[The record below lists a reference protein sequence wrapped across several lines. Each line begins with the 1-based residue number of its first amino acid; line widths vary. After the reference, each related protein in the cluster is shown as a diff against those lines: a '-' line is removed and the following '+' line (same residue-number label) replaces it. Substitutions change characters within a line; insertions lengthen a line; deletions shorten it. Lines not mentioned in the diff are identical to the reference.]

1 MKRSTIPE
9 KLKERVRQTAR
20 NRCGYC
26 LFLEAYSPAPF
37 QIDHILPL
45 AKGGTNDEENLWLLC
60 ASCNRTKSDK
70 IEAFDPETNTTV
82 MLFNPRTQIWYKH
95 FAWSLDKTKIIG
107 KTPIGRGTVTVLNL
121 NKERIVAVRRE
132 WILAGWHPPKE

>member
-26 LFLEAYSPAPF
+26 LFIEHYSPALF
-37 QIDHILPL
+37 QIDHLIPL

-60 ASCNRTKSDK
+60 ASCNRAKADK
-70 IEAFDPETNTTV
+70 TGVFDTETNTIIT
-82 MLFNPRTQIWYKH
+82 LFNPRTQIWHEH
-95 FAWSLDKTKIIG
+95 FEWSSDKTKIIG
-107 KTPIGRGTVTVLNL
+107 KTPIGRGTVAALNL